1 LAYTAALPHEKSRIN
16 NWRTHPM
23 RILMMALILI
33 MIAGVL
39 SMTLVGGRGSKQI
52 AKGQPLLASSSQV
65 MGPR

>member
-1 LAYTAALPHEKSRIN
+1 MK
-16 NWRTHPM
+16 M
-23 RILMMALILI
+23 LMMALILI